1 LDNASIFSR
10 QRIARIPP
18 QKSYRSIFKTKGEHM
33 LTSPVSLNHEKRMAR
48 VIFVLS
54 AIVILVATFAN
65 KMPTGLIGALG
76 IMAVVGYILNVIGD
90 KTPILN
96 QFFGGGA
103 IAIIFGSAYLFHSP
117 LMPHDITLSITQF
130 VKGGGFLSFF
140 IASLVTGSIL
150 GMETQMLKKAALKY
164 IPVIFGG
171 VAISFLLAGIV
182 GHILGNG
189 FFDSIMLIALPIMG
203 GGMGAGAVPLVEI
216 MSGSTHM
223 SAELLMSKMVPALA
237 IGNAIAIVMAG
248 LLSKLG
254 KIYPS
259 LTGNG
264 QLIRTSSRQEQAD
277 EPTDKKSLSID
288 VLGIGALL
296 AITMFYVGSMLSQVI
311 NMHTYALMIL
321 FVALVK
327 VLGVIPREL
336 EQAAHAWYK
345 FVVDNLTPALL
356 VGIGVAYT
364 DLNQIVASLSVSYF
378 LMVFA
383 TVFGA
388 ILGAALI
395 GHLMGFYAIEAA
407 ITAGLCMANM
417 GGTGDV
423 AVLAASKRMS
433 LMPFAQISS
442 RIGGAFMLIL
452 ATLILSFLK

>member
-1 LDNASIFSR
+1 MFSNDV
-10 QRIARIPP
+10 ITI
-18 QKSYRSIFKTKGEHM
+18 KD
-33 LTSPVSLNHEKRMAR
+33 KRMINIIFAIAAV
-48 VIFVLS
+48 VIMLS
-54 AIVILVATFAN
+54 TVQN
-65 KMPTGLIGALG
+65 KMPTGIIGAMG
-76 IMAVVGYILNVIGD
+76 VMVVVGYILNVLGD
-90 KTPILN
+90 KTPIIN

-103 IAIIFGSAYLFHSP
+103 IVIIFGSSYIFHSG
-117 LMPHDITLSITQF
+117 LIPHQTADTITTF

-150 GMETQMLKKAALKY
+150 GMDTQVLKKAALKY

-171 VAISFLLAGIV
+171 VACAFLFAGIV
-182 GHILGNG
+182 GSFLGEG
-189 FFDSIMLIALPIMG
+189 FFESVMLIALPIMG

-216 MSGSTHM
+216 MSGNTGM
-223 SAELLMSKMVPALA
+223 SSELLMSKMVPALA

-248 LLSKLG
+248 LLDKLG
-254 KIYPS
+254 KSYPS

-264 QLIRTSSRQEQAD
+264 QLMRGPVKKQKAQELHEQEQ
-277 EPTDKKSLSID
+277 PLSIN

-296 AITMFYVGSMLSQVI
+296 AISMYYIGTMLSSVI
-311 NMHTYALMIL
+311 NMHTYALMII

-327 VLGVIPREL
+327 MMEVMPREL
-336 EQAAHAWYK
+336 EKAAHAWYQ

-364 DLNQIVASLSVSYF
+364 DLNQIIASLNLVYF

-383 TVFGA
+383 TVLGA
-388 ILGAALI
+388 IVGTAFI
-395 GHLMGFYAIEAA
+395 GRLMGFNPIEAS

-423 AVLAASKRMS
+423 AVLAASKRME

-452 ATLILSFLK
+452 ATIILEMLK

>member
-1 LDNASIFSR
+1 
-10 QRIARIPP
+10 
-18 QKSYRSIFKTKGEHM
+18 M
-33 LTSPVSLNHEKRMAR
+33 LTSNSINQTDKRMIHL
-48 VIFVLS
+48 IFALS
-54 AIVILVATFAN
+54 AAVILLATIQN
-65 KMPTGLIGALG
+65 KMPTGIIGAIG
-76 IMAVVGYILNVIGD
+76 VMAVVGYILNVVGD

-103 IAIIFGSAYLFHSP
+103 IAIIFGSSYLFHSGLLP
-117 LMPHDITLSITQF
+117 QEIAGSITTF

-150 GMETQMLKKAALKY
+150 GMDRNVLKKAALKY

-171 VAISFLLAGIV
+171 VIFAFLFAGLV
-182 GHILGNG
+182 GFMVGDG

-216 MSGSTHM
+216 MSGNTTM
-223 SAELLMSKMVPALA
+223 SAAELMSRMVPALA
-237 IGNAIAIVMAG
+237 IGNAMAIVVAG
-248 LLSKLG
+248 LLNKLG
-254 KIYPS
+254 NMYPS

-264 QLIRTSSRQEQAD
+264 QLIRGSQQPSLE
-277 EPTDKKSLSID
+277 DKEEKSSID
-288 VLGIGALL
+288 TLGLGALL
-296 AITMFYVGSMLSQVI
+296 AITMFFVGSMLAQVI
-311 NMHTYALMIL
+311 SMHTYALMIL
-321 FVALVK
+321 FVAFIK
-327 VLGVIPREL
+327 VTGLIPREL
-336 EQAAHAWYK
+336 EKSAHAWYK

-364 DLNQIVASLSVSYF
+364 DLNQIIASLSVEYF

-383 TVFGA
+383 TVAGA
-388 ILGAALI
+388 VVGAALV
-395 GHLMGFYAIEAA
+395 GRLMGFYAIEAA

-423 AVLAASKRMS
+423 AVLAASKRME

-452 ATLILSFLK
+452 ATLILSLLK

>member
-1 LDNASIFSR
+1 
-10 QRIARIPP
+10 
-18 QKSYRSIFKTKGEHM
+18 M
-33 LTSPVSLNHEKRMAR
+33 LTSPTININEKRMAHI
-48 VIFVLS
+48 IFALS
-54 AIVILVATFAN
+54 AIIILLATVEN
-65 KMPTGLIGALG
+65 KMPSGIIGAIG
-76 IMAVVGYILNVIGD
+76 VMAVVGYILNVIGD
-90 KTPILN
+90 KTPIIN

-103 IAIIFGSAYLFHSP
+103 IVIIFGSSYLFHSN
-117 LMPHDITLSITQF
+117 LLPHEIATSITTF
-130 VKGGGFLSFF
+130 VKSGGFLSFF

-150 GMETQMLKKAALKY
+150 GMETDVLKKAALKY

-171 VAISFLLAGIV
+171 VAMSFLLAGIV
-182 GHILGNG
+182 GSFLGEG

-216 MSGSTHM
+216 MSGNTNM
-223 SAELLMSKMVPALA
+223 SAEMLMSKMVPALA
-237 IGNAIAIVMAG
+237 IGNAMAIVMAG

-254 KIYPS
+254 NVYPA

-264 QLIRTSSRQEQAD
+264 KLIRASHDEDTSDTQQSES
-277 EPTDKKSLSID
+277 TLSID

-296 AITMFYVGSMLSQVI
+296 AITMYYVGSMLSSVI

-321 FVALVK
+321 FVAFVK
-327 VLGVIPREL
+327 VLGVIPRGL

-345 FVVDNLTPALL
+345 FVVNNLTPALL

-364 DLNQIVASLSVSYF
+364 DLNQIIASLSISYF

-383 TVFGA
+383 TVLGA
-388 ILGAALI
+388 ILGAAII

-452 ATLILSFLK
+452 ATVILSLLK